1 MKNIRLPLAAL
12 LTPLTPLALAGILG
26 LGILLTAGGARA
38 ALTLDTGFG
47 TSGIAQVNIDAGPD
61 VARDLAEQLD
71 GSLVLAGRSQ
81 QTTAGPTTIDYVTL
95 TRLEGVT
102 GAVDGTFGTA
112 GIVTFLPGLTAT
124 TGGGGDG
131 RALAIQPLDQK
142 LVVAGTWKD
151 SAAASSQVF
160 VARFGTNGV
169 LDPGFGTDGVV
180 LFTPAGVTDPT
191 GNAIALRSDGSIVVA
206 GGGTAAGTTGV
217 GFVSVLTST
226 GAIDPSYAL
235 AVVPNSLAA
244 PAGANFGFNA
254 VAALPGDG
262 VLAGGGGGDLTLAQF
277 TSAGVPDTS
286 FSDDGVATVNFLT
299 FDTAQGPNPSFDV
312 VTALTVLSDNRIL
325 IAGRA
330 GASSTGT
337 ATNRVL
343 GRFTAAGA
351 LDSTFGSGGFA
362 PLVDASATEI
372 PEGLGVRPSG
382 DIVLVGQGFTPTQIS
397 PNGITVVG
405 ITGTYTPVLS
415 DLTVLPDGNIAV
427 AGQTALT
434 GDTAFAASRIVA
446 TDLPDGADV
455 VPDPFAFTTQTGL
468 EPGFIVTSNAVTIT
482 GIAVPAAIS
491 VSSGDLYAIGCT
503 PPFVTAAGTI
513 SNGQTVCVKTNAA
526 LPDLSA
532 KSAFLIVGGVVGQ
545 FTLVTGD
552 STPDQFTFVNQTDVV
567 ANTQITSAP
576 ITLSGLTTATD
587 VRVTPAGSTYS
598 IGCTATYV
606 GGIGTATNGA
616 QICVR
621 QASNAFPGGITET
634 RLFVGVETEV
644 QATFRS
650 TTAGVSDTTP
660 ADFSFVDQTGVALST
675 VITSAPVIISGLN
688 TPAPI
693 TVTGGTYAIGCTAP
707 FTAVAGTISDGQ
719 SVCVRQ
725 TSSAAGLTVTS
736 TTLTIGGVADT
747 FTSTTLDADTTP
759 EAFSFVDQTGVNP
772 ATQITSAPVTITGIT
787 APTAVSVVGGAYSV
801 GCTATFVNVT
811 GTISNGQSVCV
822 RQLSSALGTTPVTT
836 TLTVGG
842 VADGFI
848 STTRALDTTPAPFSF
863 VDQTGVPLGATIT
876 SGIVVISGYEDP
888 TSVTVSAGST
898 YSINCTATFTAS
910 PGTLQPPS
918 ARVCVRQTSP
928 VTTSTVTSTVL
939 TAGGVSGTFTSTTLA
954 GDAIPADF
962 NFTNQTGVDLFA
974 TITSAPVTITGIDVA
989 IPVSVTGGEYSSG
1002 CTNNYATTPG
1012 NITSGQTLCVRQT
1025 SSFNSLTDTST
1036 TITVG
1041 ATSRTFTSTTKAGDQ
1056 TPDDFSFAPQ
1066 SNVALRTEVFTDAI
1080 TISGVDSP
1088 VAVQVTGPTTPGGQ
1102 RLSLFSIGCT
1112 GTYDGQDG
1120 DVAEPGDT
1128 LCLIVLS
1135 AATDST
1141 SQVVTVTIGGNQ
1153 TGNQKSATFTVTT
1166 GETVPDEFFF
1176 TDRVGVLLD
1185 DTVYADPITITGIT
1199 APSKIEI
1206 SQNGQY
1212 QLNCRGAWTAS
1223 NGLVANA
1230 ETLCVRQVAAA
1241 SLATLTDT
1249 VLTVGGYSDTFTSTT
1264 VVEKPLPGGSAMD
1277 IWALGLLAPLVAY
1290 RRRRSALRRD
1300 STIDRA

>member
-1 MKNIRLPLAAL
+1 MKNLRLPLAAL
-12 LTPLTPLALAGILG
+12 LPPLTSLALSGLLG

-47 TSGIAQVNIDAGPD
+47 TSGIAQVNIEAGPD
-61 VARDLAEQLD
+61 VARDLAEQID
-71 GSLVLAGRSQ
+71 GFLVLAGRSR
-81 QTTAGPTTIDYVTL
+81 QTTGPTTIDYVTL
-95 TRLEGVT
+95 TRLNGVT

-112 GIVTFLPGLTAT
+112 GIVTLLPGLTAT
-124 TGGGGDG
+124 NGGGGDG

-160 VARFGTNGV
+160 VARFGTNGA
-169 LDPGFGTDGVV
+169 LDPGFGTAGVV
-180 LFTPAGVTDPT
+180 LLTPAGVTDPT
-191 GNAIALRSDGSIVVA
+191 GNALALRSDGSIVVA
-206 GGGTAAGTTGV
+206 GSGTAAGTAGV
-217 GFVSVLTST
+217 GFVIVLTST
-226 GAIDPSYAL
+226 GGIDPAYAL
-235 AVVPNSLAA
+235 AVVPNPLAD

-254 VAALPGDG
+254 VAVLPGDG

-286 FSDDGVATVNFLT
+286 FSSDGVATFNFLT

-312 VTALTVLSDNRIL
+312 VTALLVLSDTRIL

-330 GASSTGT
+330 GGSATGT

-343 GRFTAAGA
+343 GRVTATGA
-351 LDSTFGSGGFA
+351 LDTTFGSGGFA
-362 PLVDASATEI
+362 PLVDASTSEV
-372 PEGLGVRPSG
+372 PEGLGVRLSG

-397 PNGITVVG
+397 PNGITVLG

-415 DLTVLPDGNIAV
+415 DLEVLGDGDVVV

-434 GDTAFAASRIVA
+434 GNSAFAASRIDA
-446 TDLPDGADV
+446 TALPDGPDT
-455 VPDPFAFTTQTGL
+455 VPDPFSFTTQTGL
-468 EPGFIVTSNAVTIT
+468 EPGIVATSNTVTIT
-482 GIAVPAAIS
+482 GIAAPAAIS
-491 VSSGDLYAIGCT
+491 VSSGDLYSIGCT

-552 STPDQFTFVNQTDVV
+552 ATPDPFTFVNQTDVV
-567 ANTQITSAP
+567 ANAQITSAP
-576 ITLSGLTTATD
+576 ITLSGLTTPTD
-587 VRVTPAGSTYS
+587 VQVTPAGSTFS

-606 GGIGTATNGA
+606 GGVGSATNGA

-621 QASNAFPGGITET
+621 HTSNASPGGITET
-634 RLFVGVETEV
+634 TLLVGVETQV
-644 QATFRS
+644 QAVFRS
-650 TTAGVSDTTP
+650 TTAGDSDTTP
-660 ADFSFVDQTGVALST
+660 DAFSFVDQTGVALST
-675 VITSAPVIISGLN
+675 VITSAPVTISGLN

-693 TVTGGTYAIGCTAP
+693 TVTGGTYSIGCTAT
-707 FTAVAGTISDGQ
+707 FTAAAGTISAGQ

-725 TSSAAGLTVTS
+725 TSSTAGATVTT
-736 TTLTIGGVADT
+736 TTLTIGGVADA
-747 FTSTTLDADTTP
+747 FTSTTLNVDTIPDAF
-759 EAFSFVDQTGVNP
+759 AFVAQTGVNP
-772 ATQITSAPVTITGIT
+772 LTQVTSAPVVITGIT
-787 APTAVSVVGGAYSV
+787 APAAVSVANGAYSV
-801 GCTATFVNVT
+801 GCTATFINGA
-811 GTISNGQSVCV
+811 GTVSNGQSVCV
-822 RQLSSALGTTPVTT
+822 RQQSAAAGTTPVTT

-842 VADGFI
+842 VAGAFT
-848 STTRALDTTPAPFSF
+848 STTRALDVTPAPFTF

-876 SGIVVISGYEDP
+876 SGIVVISGYEDSTP
-888 TSVTVSAGST
+888 VSVSAGST
-898 YSINCTATFTAS
+898 YSINCTANFTGSA
-910 PGTLQPPS
+910 GTLQPPS
-918 ARVCVRQTSP
+918 ARVCVRQTAP
-928 VTTSTVTSTVL
+928 ITTSTATSTVL

-962 NFTNQTGVDLFA
+962 NFTNQTGVELFA
-974 TITSAPVTITGIDVA
+974 QITSAPVTITGIDVA
-989 IPVSVTGGEYSSG
+989 IPVTVTGGEYSSG
-1002 CTNNYATTPG
+1002 CTNSYTATPG
-1012 NITSGQTLCVRQT
+1012 NLTSGRTLCVRQT

-1041 ATSRTFTSTTKAGDQ
+1041 ATSRTFTSTTKVGDQ
-1056 TPDDFSFAPQ
+1056 IPDDFSFAPQ
-1066 SNVALRTEVFTDAI
+1066 SNVALRTEVLAEPI

-1120 DVAEPGDT
+1120 DVAKPGDT

-1141 SQVVTVTIGGNQ
+1141 SEVVTVTIGGNQ

-1176 TDRVGVLLD
+1176 TDQVGVRLN
-1185 DTVYADPITITGIT
+1185 DTVYADPLTITGIT
-1199 APSKIEI
+1199 APSKVEI

-1212 QLNCRGAWTAS
+1212 QLNCNGPWTGS
-1223 NGLVANA
+1223 NGLVANGQ
-1230 ETLCVRQVAAA
+1230 TLCVRQVAAA

-1277 IWALGLLAPLVAY
+1277 LWSLGLLAPLVAW
-1290 RRRRSALRRD
+1290 RRRRSA
-1300 STIDRA
+1300 S